1 LLQTLAPSLLVH
13 LQQNPMPLCIVPLA
27 APTAD
32 SAPVPAEGNTTYDSQ
47 ATTAADVAIKGILK

>member
-1 LLQTLAPSLLVH
+1 
-13 LQQNPMPLCIVPLA
+13 MPLCIVPLA
-27 APTAD
+27 APSAD

>member
-1 LLQTLAPSLLVH
+1 
-13 LQQNPMPLCIVPLA
+13 MPLCIVHLA
-27 APTAD
+27 APTPD